1 MCARTPATTKII
13 LQGCCMFQGFE
24 VDDDDLIT
32 TSEQVL
38 VQGLDPQNIP
48 WDRLQVSR
56 QRYRVSHFLL
66 VLHSMG

>member
-1 MCARTPATTKII
+1 
-13 LQGCCMFQGFE
+13 MFQGFE
-24 VDDDDLIT
+24 IDDDDLTT

-56 QRYRVSHFLL
+56 QRYRVSHFLH
-66 VLHSMG
+66 VVHTWING